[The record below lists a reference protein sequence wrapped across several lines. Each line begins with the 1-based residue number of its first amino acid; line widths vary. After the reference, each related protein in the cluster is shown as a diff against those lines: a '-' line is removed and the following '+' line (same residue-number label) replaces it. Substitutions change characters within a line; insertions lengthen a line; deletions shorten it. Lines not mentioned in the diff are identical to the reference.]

1 MTIDP
6 REPHYRIALDPEEGT
21 VVVNVQDFDY
31 LDYKFA
37 NDKMYATLEEAVAD
51 NWQTYEVRLSAE
63 DDVTVTLEL
72 TADEARA
79 IDKLIHA
86 VDHEKARGGY
96 TYAPDIEMKRQP

>member
-6 REPHYRIALDPEEGT
+6 REPHYRIALDSEEGT
-21 VVVNVQDFDY
+21 VVVLVQDFDY

-37 NDKMYATLEEAVAD
+37 NDKLYATVEEAVAD

-63 DDVTVTLEL
+63 DDVAVYLDL
-72 TADEARA
+72 TADEAIA
-79 IDKLIHA
+79 IRKLVHA

-96 TYAPDIEMKRQP
+96 TYAPSIEMKRKK